1 MKKIPQEICDTL
13 FNYLEKLSIT
23 LHKGKSSRAKTFGT
37 HRSMSLGIVRN
48 RHNMKYG
55 LSAKTKQLPDLYEML
70 LDIYNKYFF
79 DEEIENP
86 TTITI
91 NKNLVCPP
99 HKDKYNKSS
108 SVIFSIGDYEG
119 CNLIIQKPDGDEE
132 INTFRNPV
140 MFEGSKYTHYNTP
153 LISGTKY
160 SFIFFSVCLPEALFC
175 QDKMPEALF
184 CQDKMPEALLLSKD
198 II

>member
-1 MKKIPQEICDTL
+1 MIE
-13 FNYLEKLSIT
+13 E
-23 LHKGKSSRAKTFGT
+23 
-37 HRSMSLGIVRN
+37 GIHDGDVVIVDKN
-48 RHNMKYG
+48 QPPKNG
-55 LSAKTKQLPDLYEML
+55 SVVVAFIDNEWTV
-70 LDIYNKYFF
+70 KYFF
-79 DEEIENP
+79 DEEIGNP

-160 SFIFFSVCLPEALFC
+160 SFIFFSVCLPEAF
-175 QDKMPEALF
+175 
-184 CQDKMPEALLLSKD
+184 